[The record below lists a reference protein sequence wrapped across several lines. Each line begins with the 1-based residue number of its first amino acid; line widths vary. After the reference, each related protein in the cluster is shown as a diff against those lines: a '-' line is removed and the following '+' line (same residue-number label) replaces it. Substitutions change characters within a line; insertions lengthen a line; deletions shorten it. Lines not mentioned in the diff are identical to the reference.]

1 MKSSLVTGDQREH
14 RGFLRVTKWVTYP
27 LPTLHPSSH
36 PSYDPLILISLVLW
50 VTQGILGPTLSRRGA
65 LIEVL
70 QAPGR
75 ESLPF
80 LVLGIGK
87 VRHRQESKVHTVLP
101 CPHPDSPIS

>member
-1 MKSSLVTGDQREH
+1 MKSSLATGDQREH

-50 VTQGILGPTLSRRGA
+50 VTQGILGPTLPEGGFKRGTSG
-65 LIEVL
+65 
-70 QAPGR
+70 PGR

-87 VRHRQESKVHTVLP
+87 VRHRQESKVHRVLP
-101 CPHPDSPIS
+101 CPHPHSPIS